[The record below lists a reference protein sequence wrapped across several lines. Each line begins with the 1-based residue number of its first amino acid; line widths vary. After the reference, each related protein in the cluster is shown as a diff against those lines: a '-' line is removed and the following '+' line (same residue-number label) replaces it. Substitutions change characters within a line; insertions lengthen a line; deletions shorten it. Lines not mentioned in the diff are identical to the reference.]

1 MSDEMIWVA
10 VALACSLWP
19 ILALA
24 QDQPPTTN
32 QPSRLLKAELSVVTV
47 TATVTDE
54 NGRAARSLGNDD
66 LEVYEDGVRQNV
78 SFVHSDDSVPVSIGV
93 LFDTSGSMVDKIDDV
108 QDAVVHFA
116 DTINRDDDIFL
127 MRFSSDAV
135 IVLNSTSDREQ
146 FKRAVRGLEPG
157 GSTALYDAV
166 IDGLDRLQTS
176 KQKKKALL
184 LITDGRDTA
193 SRSSLKE
200 VIARAK
206 RTEAIIYAL
215 GIGHGDK
222 GSFGHGDVGDINDT
236 VDMTALRQLS
246 ESTGGT
252 ATLLEGKHKR
262 NGVDQVDQAALAVS
276 AELRAQYTIGY
287 YSTNEDK
294 DGAFRR
300 IVVRPVNENLQAR
313 TRAGYIPPTQTQAP

>member
-1 MSDEMIWVA
+1 M
-10 VALACSLWP
+10 
-19 ILALA
+19 
-24 QDQPPTTN
+24 
-32 QPSRLLKAELSVVTV
+32 
-47 TATVTDE
+47 
-54 NGRAARSLGNDD
+54 
-66 LEVYEDGVRQNV
+66 
-78 SFVHSDDSVPVSIGV
+78 
-93 LFDTSGSMVDKIDDV
+93 DKIDDV

-127 MRFSSDAV
+127 MRFSSNAV
-135 IVLNSTSDREQ
+135 IVLDSTSDREQ

-166 IDGLDRLQTS
+166 IDGLDRLQSS

-193 SRSSLKE
+193 SRSSLAE

-222 GSFGHGDVGDINDT
+222 GSFGHEDVGDINDT

-252 ATLLEGKHKR
+252 ATLLEGKHKK

-313 TRAGYIPPTQTQAP
+313 TRAGYIPPKQMQAP